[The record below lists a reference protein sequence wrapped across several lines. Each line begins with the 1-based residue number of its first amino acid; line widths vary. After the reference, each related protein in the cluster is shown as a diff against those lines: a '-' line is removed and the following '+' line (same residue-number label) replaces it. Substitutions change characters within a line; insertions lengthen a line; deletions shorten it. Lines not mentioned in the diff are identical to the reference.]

1 MRGLSAKDIMS
12 QPPLASL
19 DPEQSIGQLLKYLE
33 ENPGI
38 ADYPVVDSTRGGILI
53 GVVTRRDI
61 LTLLSHRE
69 LFYKPEKE
77 EDDVDKIENDVN
89 GNSTGCKDD
98 DAGAGEE
105 SNGFEVTTAPETPA
119 PLLRRR
125 NPKQRRRVALKFDQL
140 VYEHVKQ
147 VNIDIVSVS
156 EIVTKEDRETKVI
169 DLTPYL
175 ELGHYT
181 INQFCSIHRTFELF
195 RSLGLR
201 DLIVVD
207 AFGRPVGVI
216 TRYDLKLL
224 EDIGI
229 DEAHD
234 VHDVHNSCLSS
245 ELGFLQELG

>member
-12 QPPLASL
+12 RPPLAAL
-19 DPEQSIGQLLKYLE
+19 DPEQHIGTLLKYLE
-33 ENPGI
+33 TNPGI

-53 GVVTRRDI
+53 GVITRRDI

-69 LFYKPEKE
+69 LFYEPETEE
-77 EDDVDKIENDVN
+77 EDEHDINN
-89 GNSTGCKDD
+89 ARMDD
-98 DAGAGEE
+98 TASAGED
-105 SNGFEVTTAPETPA
+105 SNGFEVTATVPEPPA

-125 NPKQRRRVALKFDQL
+125 KPKQPRRRVALKFDQL
-140 VYEHVKQ
+140 VYEHVKK
-147 VNIDIVSVS
+147 VNIDISSVS
-156 EIVTKEDRETKVI
+156 DIVTKEDRETKVI

-207 AFGRPVGVI
+207 AFGRPIGVI

-229 DEAHD
+229 EEGHD
-234 VHDVHNSCLSS
+234 VHDLQSS
-245 ELGFLQELG
+245 EFGFLQELG